1 MGQWLGLCT
10 FTAKFL
16 LFSFLVV
23 SDSLWPHRLQ
33 HVRLP
38 CPSLSPGVGSN
49 SYPLSWWFRPTISS
63 SVAPFSSCFQSFP
76 ASGSF
81 PMRRLFTSGG
91 QSGASPLASVL
102 PINIQRWFPLGL
114 TDLIFLLSKGL
125 LRVFFSTKFQK
136 HQFFSTQAFLMV
148 QLSHPYMTTWKTIA
162 LTILYCTILYSL
174 PSAQV
179 HSLDGELRTNKLC
192 GSTKERRKTS

>member
-1 MGQWLGLCT
+1 M
-10 FTAKFL
+10 
-16 LFSFLVV
+16 
-23 SDSLWPHRLQ
+23 SDSLWPHGLQ
-33 HVRLP
+33 HARLHS
-38 CPSLSPGVGSN
+38 PSLSPRVCSN
-49 SYPLSWWFRPTISS
+49 SCLLSWWCYLTI
-63 SVAPFSSCFQSFP
+63 APFSSCPQSFP

-81 PMRRLFTSGG
+81 PMSRLFISGG

-102 PINIQRWFPLGL
+102 PINIQRWFPFGL

-136 HQFFSTQAFLMV
+136 HQFFSTQAFFMV
-148 QLSHPYMTTWKTIA
+148 QLSHPSMTTWKTIA

-174 PSAQV
+174 PTAQV
-179 HSLDGELRTNKLC
+179 HSLDGELRTNKLY